1 MFVPL
6 ASCVTECDNP
16 LTGGPAV
23 CHTISMR
30 KEETTM
36 NNQPRWYAV
45 FTGWNKYE
53 VFDLYEDAWTFAQ
66 KIYETTGN
74 VIAIETVN

>member
-1 MFVPL
+1 
-6 ASCVTECDNP
+6 
-16 LTGGPAV
+16 
-23 CHTISMR
+23 
-30 KEETTM
+30 M

-53 VFDLYEDAWTFAQ
+53 VFDLYEEAWTFAQ